1 MTLHLDLLRH
11 GETEIGG
18 FRGSLDDALTERGW
32 AQLQAAVAERSGW
45 DRIVSSP
52 LQRCARFAQ
61 VLAEQRGLPLSFDAD
76 LQELHFG
83 AWEGLSA
90 AQLMQTDETGLG
102 LFWNDPYAFTP
113 PDGEPMLDFSAR
125 IHAALRRLH
134 LQYPGERLLLVVHG
148 GVMRLLLAEAR
159 GLPRE
164 QLLQVEVAHAA
175 LFSVVVAA
183 DGSLSEPS

>member
-32 AQLQAAVAERSGW
+32 AQLHAAVAECSGW

-61 VLAEQRGLPLSFDAD
+61 VLAEQRGLPLSFEAG

-90 AQLMQTDETGLG
+90 AQLMQTDEAGLG
-102 LFWNDPYAFTP
+102 LFWNDPYGFTP

-125 IHAALRRLH
+125 IHAALSRLH
-134 LQYPGERLLLVVHG
+134 LHYAGERLLLVVHG

-164 QLLQVEVAHAA
+164 QLLQVEVGHGA
-175 LFSVVVAA
+175 LFSVTMAA
-183 DGSLSEPS
+183 DGRLSERS

>member
-32 AQLQAAVAERSGW
+32 AQLHAAVADRSGW

-52 LQRCARFAQ
+52 LQRCARFAE
-61 VLAEQRGLPLSFDAD
+61 VLAEERGLPLSFDAD

-90 AQLMQTDETGLG
+90 AQLMQTDEAGLG

-113 PDGEPMLDFSAR
+113 PDGEPMQAFSAR
-125 IHAALRRLH
+125 IHDALHRL
-134 LQYPGERLLLVVHG
+134 QVTYPAQRLLLVVHG

-159 GLPRE
+159 ALPRE
-164 QLLQVEVAHAA
+164 QLLQVEVGHAA
-175 LFSVVVAA
+175 LFSVVMAA